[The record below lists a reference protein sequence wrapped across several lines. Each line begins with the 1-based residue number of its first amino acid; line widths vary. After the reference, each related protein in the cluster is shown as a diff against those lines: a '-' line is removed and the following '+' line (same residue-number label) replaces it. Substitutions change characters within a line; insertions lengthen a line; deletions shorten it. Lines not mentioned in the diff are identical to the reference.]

1 MSTFS
6 GLNTALT
13 SLVAQRQAIEVAGQ
27 NIANV
32 NTVGYTRQRADLQ
45 AIEGAAA
52 PSMAS
57 APGTVLHGG
66 VNVASVDRLNDLFL
80 EAKVRQ
86 ESGSAA
92 YLGAIAEALSLVEST
107 IDEPGENGISAMLD
121 TFFNSWADVANRP
134 DDDAA
139 RAVLLENARSLVN
152 RIAGGYNAVA
162 AQWDS
167 TRTQAAALVDQVN
180 TAAADVADLN
190 LRIRDITQSG
200 GNPNALID
208 QRGQRLVELA
218 SLVGAQPRE
227 RADGTMDVMI
237 GGNALVRGGAV
248 NEVEVEGATTL
259 GTLGGP
265 AGAVTGPVRLR
276 WANGN
281 NVGAATGGLTGMLA
295 VLAPGG
301 PSGGGGP
308 LANLAAR
315 YEVLAKDLATTVND
329 RHTLTPGTPALSENF
344 FAYDGNVTDGA
355 LGLTVAVTNT
365 SEIIT
370 GDPTANGALDGSI
383 AEAISQIAT
392 VGAGWSATVVDL
404 GVQTK
409 SAGARATNAA
419 ATLATAEGLL
429 LAQTGVNL
437 DEETVSLVASQR
449 AYEAAARVI
458 SAVDQ
463 MLDTLI
469 NRTGVVGR

>member
-57 APGTVLHGG
+57 APGTVLNGG

-92 YLGAIAEALSLVEST
+92 YLGAISEALSLVEST

-237 GGNALVRGGAV
+237 GGNALVRGGAT
-248 NEVEVEGATTL
+248 NKLKVEGATTL

-281 NVGAATGGLTGMLA
+281 NVGAATGELTGMLA
-295 VLAPGG
+295 VLAPEGA
-301 PSGGGGP
+301 SGAGGP

-315 YEVLAKDLATTVND
+315 YEALAKDLATTVND
-329 RHTLTPGTPALSENF
+329 RHTLTPGTPGNF

-355 LGLTVAVTNT
+355 LGLTVAVTGT
-365 SEIIT
+365 TEIIA
-370 GDPTANGALDGSI
+370 GDPTNGDLDGSI

-409 SAGARATNAA
+409 SSGARATNAA